1 MDFKVGVPDIYASEA
16 SKKFF
21 GFVTYFAIFGGT
33 KLLFV
38 RIMDGAVAYLQ
49 IHSIT

>member
-1 MDFKVGVPDIYASEA
+1 MDFKVGVPDIFASEA
-16 SKKFF
+16 SEKIF

-38 RIMDGAVAYLQ
+38 HIMDGTIA
-49 IHSIT
+49 